1 VQVYDALYIAGYIAL
16 AFIGICWL
24 AEHAAEWLAE
34 RIKHD

>member
-1 VQVYDALYIAGYIAL
+1 MYDALYLAGWIAL

-24 AEHAAEWLAE
+24 VERAAEWLTE